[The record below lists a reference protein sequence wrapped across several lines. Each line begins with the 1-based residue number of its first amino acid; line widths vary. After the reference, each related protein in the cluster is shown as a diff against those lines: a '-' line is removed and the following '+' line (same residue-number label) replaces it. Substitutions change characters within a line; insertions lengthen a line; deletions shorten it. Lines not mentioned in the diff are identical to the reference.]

1 MDRDDQRVTTRGE
14 VDLHG
19 ESPGPPLRQQAVVGA
34 AVVAL
39 VVVLLAGFG
48 VVGVVRD
55 EPYSV
60 FTREVIEQ
68 TGAKTYTGFLAHV
81 TWFLWVVAGTAGLLA
96 AAALRRRDPRDRRIP
111 FFLGTSALTGLLLV
125 DDFAMLHERV
135 LPKVG
140 IPQEAQYGLYAV
152 ILLALLLWFR
162 PQFKGGGA
170 LLAVAAGAFWAVSI
184 ASDIPNER
192 WGIPGCAAED
202 GAKMIG
208 TALWAAFMVWSC
220 LRSVGVEP
228 QDVSQSPSTTRDP
241 DARR

>member
-1 MDRDDQRVTTRGE
+1 MDRDDQHVTTRGE
-14 VDLHG
+14 VDLHVG
-19 ESPGPPLRQQAVVGA
+19 SPGPPLRQQAVVGA
-34 AVVAL
+34 AVVTL
-39 VVVLLAGFG
+39 VVVLLVGFG
-48 VVGVVRD
+48 VVGAVRD

-68 TGAKTYTGFLAHV
+68 TGVKTYTGFLAHI

-96 AAALRRRDPRDRRIP
+96 AAVLRRLNPRDPRIP
-111 FFLGTSALTGLLLV
+111 FFLGTSALTGLLLF
-125 DDFAMLHERV
+125 DDFVMLHERV
-135 LPKVG
+135 MPKVG
-140 IPQEAQYGLYAV
+140 IPQEAQYALYAV
-152 ILLALLLWFR
+152 ILVVLLLWFR
-162 PQFKGGGA
+162 PQFKEGGA

-192 WGIPGCAAED
+192 WSIPGSAVED

-228 QDVSQSPSTTRDP
+228 QDVSQSPSTSRDP